1 MNEETKNNLFNSF
14 DDNNYQKEEK
24 VKSNP
29 INLNKINQEDSSD
42 NHLNKIPISKR
53 LAEEIGTTRLFF
65 STNDAAAHNGEN
77 PPLINMVEYIF
88 APGKYTVVLNE
99 HFEMIRDWINNNS
112 NFSFNVNDNDK
123 FGKLEVEKK

>member
-1 MNEETKNNLFNSF
+1 MNEEIKNNPFDIF
-14 DDNNYQKEEK
+14 DDNQNEEK
-24 VKSNP
+24 VKSTP
-29 INLNKINQEDSSD
+29 IEFDTNKKEDSAENYSVD
-42 NHLNKIPISKR
+42 NIPVTERIAK
-53 LAEEIGTTRLFF
+53 EIGTTRLFF

-99 HFEMIRDWINNNS
+99 HFEIIRDWINNNS
-112 NFSFNVNDNDK
+112 NFSFDVNENDK